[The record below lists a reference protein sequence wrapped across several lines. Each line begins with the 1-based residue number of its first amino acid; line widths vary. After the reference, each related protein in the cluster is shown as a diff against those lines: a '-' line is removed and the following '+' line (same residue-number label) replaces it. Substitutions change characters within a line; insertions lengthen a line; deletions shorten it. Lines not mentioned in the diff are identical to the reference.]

1 MQLKGSNLYDIKFH
15 NLRQVILEEIK
26 LEHPSLDI
34 IPNFNLL
41 TKNIS
46 NCNLLVLDKDY
57 QPVFHIQC
65 IKDDIISTIKIQEK
79 DINLVDHLKNNLLQI
94 IKYKKKRK
102 EF

>member
-1 MQLKGSNLYDIKFH
+1 MQFIESEFIWFKFH

-34 IPNFNLL
+34 IPNFNFL

-46 NCNLLVLDKDY
+46 SCNLLVLGKNY

-65 IKDDIISTIKIQEK
+65 IKDDIICTIKIQEK
-79 DINLVDHLKNNLLQI
+79 DINLVGHLKNNLLQV
-94 IKYKKKRK
+94 IKYKMKRK
-102 EF
+102 KF

>member
-34 IPNFNLL
+34 IPNFNVL

-46 NCNLLVLDKDY
+46 NCNLLVLDKNY
-57 QPVFHIQC
+57 GLYFIFNV
-65 IKDDIISTIKIQEK
+65 
-79 DINLVDHLKNNLLQI
+79 LKMI
-94 IKYKKKRK
+94 
-102 EF
+102 

>member
-1 MQLKGSNLYDIKFH
+1 M
-15 NLRQVILEEIK
+15 
-26 LEHPSLDI
+26 
-34 IPNFNLL
+34 
-41 TKNIS
+41 
-46 NCNLLVLDKDY
+46 DKDY

-65 IKDDIISTIKIQEK
+65 IKDDIICTIKIQEK

>member
-1 MQLKGSNLYDIKFH
+1 MQLKGSNLYAIKFH

-34 IPNFNLL
+34 IPNFNFL

-46 NCNLLVLDKDY
+46 SCNLLVLGKNY

-65 IKDDIISTIKIQEK
+65 IKDDIICTIKIQEK

-102 EF
+102 KF